1 MVRPLTFKNV
11 ENITLQ
17 MISDGRAYFTLVP
30 TFVCESNDHRNCID
44 VPNVIKICC
53 SIFQLSAVTCAVVN
67 GLTIITSER
76 EVNGMVIENCTDI
89 LLQEIS

>member
-1 MVRPLTFKNV
+1 MIKSMAVM
-11 ENITLQ
+11 ITETV
-17 MISDGRAYFTLVP
+17 A
-30 TFVCESNDHRNCID
+30 ID

-76 EVNGMVIENCTDI
+76 EVNGMVIESCTDI